1 MKNLNRLFLACLAM
15 AAFSCTDEIQ
25 TSDRTAVELAKAPQL
40 ISPQAGLNIVLE
52 KAKEN
57 DIATSLVWNDAAY
70 SGTTTVVNYSIEL
83 AKTGT
88 NFATPTVVSTT
99 NSRFKTLTVSELNT
113 SVLATNLAPF
123 IEHEVDVRIK
133 STVGSTGAAAQ
144 FSNVVKMKVTA
155 YPSWPN
161 WGIIGSATPTGWGS
175 DTNMDYSLATK
186 LYSITIVM
194 TAAEF
199 KFRLDDAWSTNF
211 GGNGNNLT
219 LVDNSQSNLAIPL
232 AGTYKITANFA
243 SIINGGMQPLTY
255 TAIRQP

>member
-25 TSDRTAVELAKAPQL
+25 TSDRAAIELAKAPQL

-99 NSRFKTLTVSELNT
+99 NSRFKTLTVSELN
-113 SVLATNLAPF
+113 SGVLSANLAPF

-175 DTNMDYSLATK
+175 DTNLDYSLATQT
-186 LYSITIVM
+186 YSITMPMVVG
-194 TAAEF
+194 EF
-199 KFRLDDAWSTNF
+199 KFRLDDAWSTNY
-211 GGNGNNLT
+211 GDDGANLSLEANGSNIAIATAGN
-219 LVDNSQSNLAIPL
+219 
-232 AGTYKITANFA
+232 YKITVNF
-243 SIINGGMQPLTY
+243 NTKVY
-255 TAIRQP
+255 TIVLVP